1 MKKITFWGVLAFI
14 IGSLN
19 TYAQESVNAYF
30 TTKEMPVL
38 PLCPPD
44 STSARF
50 KNDIERYSWGI
61 EQRKD
66 SVRAAI
72 AIRDAVYGLQTI
84 INEFSEPF
92 GLEISKENTPAVYV
106 LLRDALATCDS
117 ICTLPKKLWM
127 RLRPFMV
134 FHESSLT
141 PWDEE
146 TLSANF
152 SWPSGHSILGWSA
165 ALLLSEINPERAD
178 TLLARGYMY
187 GESRVIC
194 GVHWQSDVDDAR
206 IFASAAYV
214 KLHTSKRF
222 LDQMRRARL
231 EFTRLKRGN
240 PSKAIAELEDL
251 EHRLRLTAYNMP
263 HGVDEVSHLKMIFV
277 KTDEFDCEIA
287 RAVDHVVLVNDENEV
302 QWVVTTL
309 VRHDIEDG
317 GFYGVIVTNGL
328 QIGEIMISSG
338 DAFDLLDFLFARES
352 STLINC
358 SDIRFK
364 VSTFP
369 KLVPFSPAKQ
379 KIPRFFDCQEP

>member
-1 MKKITFWGVLAFI
+1 MKKSILFAFGVLAFI
-14 IGSLN
+14 IGGLSAN
-19 TYAQESVNAYF
+19 AQEIVNPYF

-50 KNDIERYSWGI
+50 KNDVERYYWGI
-61 EQRKD
+61 EQRQD

-72 AIRDAVYGLQTI
+72 AIRDAVYGIETI
-84 INEFSEPF
+84 IHEFSAPF
-92 GLEISKENTPAVYV
+92 GLQISKEETPAIYV

-127 RLRPFMV
+127 RPRPYMV
-134 FHESSLT
+134 FHESTLT
-141 PWDEE
+141 PWDEKA
-146 TLSANF
+146 LRANG
-152 SWPSGHSILGWSA
+152 SWPSGHALLGWSA

-187 GESRVIC
+187 GMSRVIC

-206 IFASAAYV
+206 VFSSAAYA

-231 EFTRLKRGN
+231 EFKRLEKGN
-240 PSKAIAELEDL
+240 PSKSIADLEELE
-251 EHRLRLTAYNMP
+251 RLLGVTVYCMP
-263 HGVDEVSHLKMIFV
+263 HEVDEVSGLKLIFV
-277 KTDEFDCEIA
+277 KTDECDCEIA
-287 RAVDHVVLVNDENEV
+287 RAVDNVILVDKDNKVV
-302 QWVVTTL
+302 WVVKTL
-309 VRHDIEDG
+309 VRHDNEEDD
-317 GFYGVIVTNGL
+317 FYGVIVTNG
-328 QIGEIMISSG
+328 QQSGEIRISDGNS
-338 DAFDLLDFLFARES
+338 FDLLEFLFARQS

-364 VSTFP
+364 VSASP
-369 KLVPFSPAKQ
+369 NLAPFSPTKQ
-379 KIPRFFDCQEP
+379 RIPRFFNR

>member
-1 MKKITFWGVLAFI
+1 MKKSVLGVLAFI
-14 IGSLN
+14 IGSLSAF
-19 TYAQESVNAYF
+19 AQEIVNPYF

-50 KNDIERYSWGI
+50 KNDVERYYWGI

-72 AIRDAVYGLQTI
+72 AIRDAVYGLQTVMQ
-84 INEFSEPF
+84 EFSVPF
-92 GLEISKENTPAVYV
+92 GLQISKENTPAIYV

-127 RLRPFMV
+127 RPRPYMV

-141 PWDEE
+141 PWDEDA
-146 TLSANF
+146 LSSSGA
-152 SWPSGHSILGWSA
+152 WPSGHGLLGWSA

-178 TLLARGYMY
+178 TLLARGNMY
-187 GESRVIC
+187 AESRVVC

-206 IFASAAYV
+206 VFASAAYA

-231 EFTRLKRGN
+231 EFRSLEKGK
-240 PSKAIAELEDL
+240 PSKPIADLEELERQL
-251 EHRLRLTAYNMP
+251 SVTVYCMP
-263 HGVDEVSHLKMIFV
+263 HEVDDVSHLKMIFV
-277 KTDEFDCEIA
+277 KTDECEYEIA
-287 RAVDHVVLVNDENEV
+287 RAVDNVILVDKDNKVV
-302 QWVVTTL
+302 WVVKTL
-309 VRHDIEDG
+309 VRHDIDEDE
-317 GFYGVIVTNGL
+317 FYGVIVTNGQ
-328 QIGEIMISSG
+328 QIGEIRISDWNS
-338 DAFDLLDFLFARES
+338 FDLLEFLFARQS

-364 VSTFP
+364 VLASP
-369 KLVPFSPAKQ
+369 NLVPFSPTKQ
-379 KIPRFFDCQEP
+379 RIPRFFDR